1 MVVHRLSDMSQKTV
15 PNCGDRHPAGVVE
28 PARWRRLPLSG
39 VRQGDARNARTL
51 PQPRAFIHA
60 IVHVQYELRGSSRN
74 ACAICTRLWAFTSP
88 SPEVSIGRKIMSLNL
103 LTTADCTPSD
113 CEQGMQP
120 KGFRASTM
128 WHSLCTV

>member
-15 PNCGDRHPAGVVE
+15 PNCGDRHLAGTGE

-39 VRQGDARNARTL
+39 VRQGDARNPRTL

-74 ACAICTRLWAFTSP
+74 ACAMRHMVEGPPQLRMLGDVFPDLVQTL
-88 SPEVSIGRKIMSLNL
+88 
-103 LTTADCTPSD
+103 
-113 CEQGMQP
+113 
-120 KGFRASTM
+120 
-128 WHSLCTV
+128 